1 MISALLKKYRN
12 QIGDSIWSLFGLV
25 LMNAMA
31 QIAVYPL
38 LARQFGE
45 VRYGEIQYLMAYVNI
60 ITVSVGCACNLAR
73 MTSPA
78 EERMQNGGDYNLFLL
93 GVCLLGVPFVL
104 LVCRFGGVAMT
115 TAEQLTYYLL
125 FVAMAFRYYADV
137 AFKLTL
143 NYRRYFLYYLCICL
157 GYGVGAFLAWK
168 TGIWPLAILTGEAA
182 GIVFAYVRGS
192 ALRARALKPSPA
204 FRRTVRAILTL
215 FVAEGIANLI
225 FNVDRLL
232 LKFLI
237 GATAVTV
244 YYLATLVGKT
254 MSLVTG
260 PLNGVL
266 IGYLS
271 RYEGNLSRRAMR
283 WIFIGA
289 LIAIGVFTGVCVVG
303 GYLMLLL
310 LYPDQLHMVKEFL
323 FVGSLAQVIYFTTGM
338 VTVIL
343 IRFAKKTYQ
352 IYINAAFGISFF
364 GVGIP
369 ATVLFGIWGFAV
381 AMVIAS
387 ATRFAVAMAL
397 GFRWV
402 RKSEAE
408 MAHADTLL

>member
-1 MISALLKKYRN
+1 MDML
-12 QIGDSIWSLFGLV
+12 GDEPILQLNDEEWRIYSRHEPH
-25 LMNAMA
+25 A
-31 QIAVYPL
+31 P
-38 LARQFGE
+38 QF
-45 VRYGEIQYLMAYVNI
+45 
-60 ITVSVGCACNLAR
+60 
-73 MTSPA
+73 
-78 EERMQNGGDYNLFLL
+78 
-93 GVCLLGVPFVL
+93 
-104 LVCRFGGVAMT
+104 
-115 TAEQLTYYLL
+115 
-125 FVAMAFRYYADV
+125 
-137 AFKLTL
+137 
-143 NYRRYFLYYLCICL
+143 
-157 GYGVGAFLAWK
+157 
-168 TGIWPLAILTGEAA
+168 
-182 GIVFAYVRGS
+182 
-192 ALRARALKPSPA
+192 
-204 FRRTVRAILTL
+204 
-215 FVAEGIANLI
+215 
-225 FNVDRLL
+225 
-232 LKFLI
+232 I

-271 RYEGNLSRRAMR
+271 RYEGNLSKRAMR
-283 WIFIGA
+283 WILLGA
-289 LIAIGVFTGVCVVG
+289 LIAIVACTGVCVVG

-387 ATRFAVAMAL
+387 TTRFAVAMAL

-408 MAHADTLL
+408 MASAETLL